1 MGFAVG
7 VNEVAEARFG
17 GQEGADVQA
26 CLAAVHFLQM
36 VAQEGEFDGAVASG
50 HRIQPDVVV
59 KQHEVRG
66 DGFMAAVHDGDMA
79 GGPFQKIVKRFPV
92 DVKPGGGDQVVEVGI
107 VFHHAVTVFQEL
119 VNAFPAEIR
128 SGL

>member
-1 MGFAVG
+1 MPALHRK
-7 VNEVAEARFG
+7 A
-17 GQEGADVQA
+17 
-26 CLAAVHFLQM
+26 QM
-36 VAQEGEFDGAVASG
+36 TDANTLTPSD
-50 HRIQPDVVV
+50 
-59 KQHEVRG
+59 